1 MTTPKPTPNNLAF
14 LTIPVQDWGAF
25 FVEDVTLVGC
35 VCLCVCVCMCV
46 CVCVC
51 ACQMKVMVG
60 DSGLCCCVP
69 CHAQWCQLSDSDALC
84 WFYRRVPSLVY
95 VSYYTTCTAEFYSP
109 GFLSVYAW
117 IWKYCAYLIE
127 SEVWNEL
134 CLNTFGPSCVVLGRH
149 SINSIIQ
156 WKPLTAK

>member
-69 CHAQWCQLSDSDALC
+69 CHAQWCQLSDSDADSTGVSQVLFMFHITLPVLQSFILLVFFRCMLGYGNTVHIWLKVKYGMNFVWTHLVPVVWC
-84 WFYRRVPSLVY
+84 WVD
-95 VSYYTTCTAEFYSP
+95 TA
-109 GFLSVYAW
+109 
-117 IWKYCAYLIE
+117 
-127 SEVWNEL
+127 
-134 CLNTFGPSCVVLGRH
+134 
-149 SINSIIQ
+149 
-156 WKPLTAK
+156 